1 MCCLLK
7 DLNANLAALTAE
19 FEKATA
25 EKIKCQQE
33 ADATNRVITLANRYR
48 ANAGSRRAGTICC
61 SLALLGDNDTV
72 VMETSK
78 TPKLKNPKNEL
89 GQKWGGG
96 CSRRAVHCG

>member
-48 ANAGSRRAGTICC
+48 ANTGSRSAGTVCC
-61 SLALLGDNDTV
+61 SLALPGDNDTG
-72 VMETSK
+72 VMEASEPPPIL
-78 TPKLKNPKNEL
+78 PKLKKS
-89 GQKWGGG
+89 Q
-96 CSRRAVHCG
+96 V

>member
-1 MCCLLK
+1 MK

-48 ANAGSRRAGTICC
+48 ASAGSGSEGTVCC
-61 SLALLGDNDTV
+61 SLAVPGDKDTGA
-72 VMETSK
+72 MEASESL
-78 TPKLKNPKNEL
+78 PPPQN
-89 GQKWGGG
+89 
-96 CSRRAVHCG
+96 